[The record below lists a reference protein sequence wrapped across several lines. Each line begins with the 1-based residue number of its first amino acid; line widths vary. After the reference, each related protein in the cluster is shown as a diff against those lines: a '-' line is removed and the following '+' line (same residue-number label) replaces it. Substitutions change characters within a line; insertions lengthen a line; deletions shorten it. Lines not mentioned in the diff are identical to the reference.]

1 MEESERIEGEPV
13 PEASTEGSGAT
24 PPPLPGIELAN
35 PAVVA
40 APVQIRTHALGKAF
54 GEKWAVQGLDLEVR
68 AGEFFGFLGPNGS
81 GKSTTIGMLTT
92 LLLPTQGTMQVAGCD
107 VQTQPLEVK
116 RRIGVLPEEIH
127 TYERLTVWEL
137 VQFSGRIRGL
147 PKATVNDRGME
158 LLDLLEIAR
167 SDHKKLVLDCSMGM
181 RKKVVLTCALMH
193 KPQVLFLD
201 EPFNGID
208 ARASLT
214 IRHILGQLV
223 GSGTTIFF
231 SSHIL
236 EIVEKLCTRIAIL
249 NDGHLL
255 ATGTVPELAAQ
266 TGLPGDSG
274 LDDVFLSLVGG
285 SGEETPDLPWLSSS
299 SS

>member
-1 MEESERIEGEPV
+1 MEERDSYASEAAYREP
-13 PEASTEGSGAT
+13 PES
-24 PPPLPGIELAN
+24 
-35 PAVVA
+35 
-40 APVQIRTHALGKAF
+40 PVQIRVQGLSKAF
-54 GEKWAVQGLDLEVR
+54 GEKWAVKDLDLEIR
-68 AGEFFGFLGPNGS
+68 GGEFFGFLGPNGS

-92 LLLPTQGTMQVAGCD
+92 LLLPTEGTMQVAGAD
-107 VQTQPLEVK
+107 VLAEPLAVK
-116 RRIGVLPEEIH
+116 QRIGVLPEEIH

-147 PKATVNDRGME
+147 PKAVVRDRGTE
-158 LLDLLEIAR
+158 LLDVLEIAK

-214 IRHILGQLV
+214 IRHILSQLV
-223 GSGTTIFF
+223 GSGTTVFF

-249 NDGHLL
+249 NEGRLL
-255 ATGTVPELAAQ
+255 ASGTVRELALQ
-266 TGLPGDSG
+266 TGLPEESN
-274 LDDVFLSLVGG
+274 LDDVFLSLVGR
-285 SGEETPDLPWLSSS
+285 SDEEAPDLPWLSSS

>member
-1 MEESERIEGEPV
+1 MEEREISE
-13 PEASTEGSGAT
+13 EAPGLAEERPHATEAAD
-24 PPPLPGIELAN
+24 PPA
-35 PAVVA
+35 
-40 APVQIRTHALGKAF
+40 VQIRTQGLSKAF
-54 GEKWAVQGLDLEVR
+54 GEKWAVRGLDLEVR
-68 AGEFFGFLGPNGS
+68 GGEFFGFLGPNGS

-92 LLLPTQGTMQVAGCD
+92 LLLPTEGSMQVAGRD
-107 VQTQPLEVK
+107 VLAEPLEVK

-147 PKATVNDRGME
+147 SLATVRQRGNE
-158 LLDLLEIAR
+158 LLDLLEIAQ

-193 KPQVLFLD
+193 KPEVLFLD

-223 GSGTTIFF
+223 ASGTTVFF

-236 EIVEKLCTRIAIL
+236 EIVEKLCSRIAIL
-249 NDGHLL
+249 NEGQLL
-255 ATGTVPELAAQ
+255 ASGTVPELATQ
-266 TGLPGDSG
+266 TGLPADSD
-274 LDDVFLSLVGG
+274 LDDVFLSLVGRPD
-285 SGEETPDLPWLSSS
+285 EETPDLPWLSSS

>member
-1 MEESERIEGEPV
+1 LEERERDEGKPN
-13 PEASTEGSGAT
+13 PGALPADIGDTPLAMPASGTEGTGA
-24 PPPLPGIELAN
+24 IE
-35 PAVVA
+35 
-40 APVQIRTHALGKAF
+40 APVQIRTEGLGKAF
-54 GEKWAVQGLDLEVR
+54 GDKWAVKGLDLEVR

-92 LLLPTQGTMQVAGCD
+92 LLLPTEGTMQVAGCD
-107 VQTQPLEVK
+107 VQTDPLEVK
-116 RRIGVLPEEIH
+116 KRIGVLPEEIH

-147 PKATVNDRGME
+147 PKAVVRDRGTE

-167 SDHKKLVLDCSMGM
+167 VDHKKLVLDCSMGM

-214 IRHILGQLV
+214 IRHILSQLV

-249 NDGHLL
+249 NEGQLIV
-255 ATGTVPELAAQ
+255 AGTVPELAIQ

-274 LDDVFLSLVGG
+274 LDEVFLSLVGG
-285 SGEETPDLPWLSSS
+285 SDGDTPDLPWLSSS